1 MGSQSGYIRNWMPI
15 NLNTHA
21 IDQNET
27 AYQLRRIAQGHRRR
41 DPATYRGPYDQDI
54 MQAEP
59 FQQLKIGK
67 GEIINAIKPLRT
79 WLACKARVGRHQDV
93 RPGQPCSNA

>member
-1 MGSQSGYIRNWMPI
+1 MPI

-27 AYQLRRIAQGHRRR
+27 AYQLRGIAQGHRRR
-41 DPATYRGPYDQDI
+41 DPATYRGPNDQDI
-54 MQAEP
+54 TQVEP

-67 GEIINAIKPLRT
+67 GEIINT
-79 WLACKARVGRHQDV
+79 
-93 RPGQPCSNA
+93 SE